1 MLSLL
6 LIWFLLFAVFTA
18 FGFAVF
24 YFGSKPT
31 ERELDRREALMSAL
45 VLGLTASLT
54 WFLGLSGLGLT
65 FFFVVSA
72 LVKVY
77 DCGLANS
84 ILMTAVAMLLAV
96 GLFVALRSGLE
107 AINLLAA

>member
-1 MLSLL
+1 MLKLL
-6 LIWFLLFAVFTA
+6 LVWGVLFGVFA
-18 FGFAVF
+18 GFGFPVF

-45 VLGLTASLT
+45 VLGLIASLT
-54 WFLGLSGLGLT
+54 WFLGMSGLGLT

-72 LVKVY
+72 LVKIY

-84 ILMTAVAMLLAV
+84 LLMTAAAMLLAI
-96 GLFVALRSGLE
+96 GFFLLLRSGL
-107 AINLLAA
+107 NLLAE